1 MSSYGATARVL
12 GHGFYPEKLEQRET
26 WLERTVRRPAL
37 WMELLQAQRGAGRF
51 AAFIRRTNRFSARYQ
66 GRSIA
71 ALRAE
76 AARMRPLL
84 VRHGF
89 TDPLVAQTFAIVREM
104 ATLTVGKRHFD
115 VQLAGGYVLLSGRV
129 AEMETGEGKTLAAT
143 LAAATS
149 ALGGVPVHVVTVNDY
164 LATRDAEEMGPLYEA
179 LGLTVGCVIQSKQ
192 PHERRAAYR
201 CDITYCTNKDV
212 TFDYLRD
219 RLRLKGRP
227 RALRHALE
235 QVAGRAGEELTLR
248 GLHFAIVDEV
258 DSVLIDE
265 ARTPLILSGDTGDT
279 GLERTHQEAL
289 ALAGALER
297 ERDFV
302 IEHHETSVRLLD
314 AGKARLAELAAA
326 MRGVWTGPN
335 RREEMVRQALTAL
348 HSFHRDRHYLI
359 EEGKVV
365 IIDEY
370 TGRTMADRSWEKGL
384 HQLIEV
390 KEGCELSGQR
400 ETLARLSYQRF
411 FRRYLRLSGM
421 TGTAQE
427 VAGEL
432 WSVYR
437 LKVARVPTR
446 LPGQRRYAPLQIFA
460 TLEQKWAAAVEAIL
474 REHDKGRPVLV
485 GSRSVEA
492 SERIAA
498 LLDEAGVR
506 HRLLNARQDKDEAET
521 VAHAGEPGMVTVATN
536 MAGRGTDIKLTQ
548 KSLAAGGLHVIVTE
562 MNEAGRI
569 DRQLYGRCA
578 RQGDPGSTET
588 FVSLEDELIVRYGI
602 AARKL
607 IGRALTDPR
616 AGRLVFHL
624 AQKRAERVHAMMRQ
638 EVLEMDD
645 YLGDLL
651 AFAGR
656 AE

>member
-26 WLERTVRRPAL
+26 WIERTVRRPAL

-129 AEMETGEGKTLAAT
+129 AEMETGEGKTLTAT

-235 QVAGRAGEELTLR
+235 QVAGRASEELTLR

>member
-1 MSSYGATARVL
+1 MSSGAAARVL
-12 GHGFYPEKLEQRET
+12 GHGFYPEKLELRET

-37 WMELLQAQRGAGRF
+37 WVERLNAQRGAGRF
-51 AAFIRRTNRFSARYQ
+51 AAFIRRTNLFAARYQ
-66 GRSIA
+66 GRSLA

-76 AARMRPLL
+76 AALLRPLL
-84 VRHGF
+84 RRDGF
-89 TDPLVAQTFAIVREM
+89 TDALVAQSFAIVRET
-104 ATLTVGKRHFD
+104 AALTVGKRHFD
-115 VQLAGGYVLLSGRV
+115 VQLAGGYVLLSGRI
-129 AEMETGEGKTLAAT
+129 AEMETGEGKTLTAT

-149 ALGGVPVHVVTVNDY
+149 ALGGIPVHVVTVNDY

-179 LGLTVGCVIQSKQ
+179 LGLSVGCVVQSKQ

-235 QVAGRAGEELTLR
+235 QVAGSTGAELTLR

-279 GLERTHQEAL
+279 GLERTHREAL
-289 ALAGALER
+289 SLAGALER

-314 AGKARLAELAAA
+314 AGKARLTELAAA

-335 RREEMVRQALTAL
+335 RREEMTRQALTAL
-348 HSFHRDRHYLI
+348 HLFHRDKHYLV

-365 IIDEY
+365 IIDEN

-390 KEGCELSGQR
+390 KEGCALSGQR

-437 LKVARVPTR
+437 LKVARIPTR
-446 LPGQRRYAPLQIFA
+446 LPVQRRYAPLQIFA
-460 TLEQKWAAAVEAIL
+460 TAELKWAAVVEAIL

-485 GSRSVEA
+485 GTRSVEA
-492 SERIAA
+492 SERVSA
-498 LLDEAGVR
+498 LLLDAGLK
-506 HRLLNARQDKDEAET
+506 HRLLNARQDKEEADT
-521 VAHAGEPGMVTVATN
+521 VAHAGEPGVVTVATN

-562 MNEAGRI
+562 MNDAGRI

-588 FVSLEDELIVRYGI
+588 FVSLEDELMVRYGI

-616 AGRLVFHL
+616 AGRLAFHL
-624 AQKRAERVHAMMRQ
+624 AQKRAERVHAMLRN